1 MIRWL
6 DRKLAAGL
14 YTGPVRAFIAW
25 ADRCLS
31 LNNRFKKYIRRRLA
45 VPEGTKS
52 PSWVSEFYQALS
64 FAVAILLLLVARFAP
79 PWAGL
84 IAAAVALYR
93 PFEIFLFAVAWV
105 FVHFDPLH
113 SYKRSLAGFIT
124 NLAEVVVF
132 FAAAYL
138 GFGLIACPP
147 RMSTALYSS
156 LRTTVTI
163 GPAATAEPPNSWLG
177 GTLVIAQ
184 IVVSYFLTI
193 VVIASVV
200 GALRKRDE
208 SGNRPV
214 V

>member
-1 MIRWL
+1 MISWL
-6 DRKLAAGL
+6 DRKLGPGL
-14 YTGPVRAFIAW
+14 YTGPVRRLIDW

-31 LNNRFKKYIRRRLA
+31 LNSLFKRFIRTRLSE
-45 VPEGTKS
+45 PEGTKT
-52 PSWVSEFYQALS
+52 PSWVSEFYQLLS

-84 IAAAVALYR
+84 IGAAVALYR

-105 FVHFDPLH
+105 FIHTDPLH

-138 GFGLIACPP
+138 GFGLIERPAQ
-147 RMSTALYSS
+147 MSTALYSS

-163 GPAATAEPPNSWLG
+163 GPAATADPPNSWLG
-177 GTLVIAQ
+177 GTLLIAQ

-208 SGNRPV
+208 ARNRPV